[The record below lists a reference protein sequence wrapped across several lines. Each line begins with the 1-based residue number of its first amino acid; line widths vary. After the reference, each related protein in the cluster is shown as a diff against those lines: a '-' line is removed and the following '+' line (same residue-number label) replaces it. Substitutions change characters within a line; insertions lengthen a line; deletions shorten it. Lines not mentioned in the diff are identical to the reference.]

1 VDLAP
6 YHGWIVFIHVVGV
19 LLFVLAHGVS
29 VAVLLKMRTERDPVA
44 LRSLLDLSRSSLNLA
59 GVGLLLWFVG
69 GIVAGFSSLSDG
81 WTSGRWWIWVS
92 LVIAILITGLMT
104 PFGRFYFNGV
114 RTALGVDPKTGKLDP
129 AVQVDGAAVETAIS
143 SGQPM
148 MLVAVGLGGLVVLLW
163 LMLAK
168 PF

>member
-59 GVGLLLWFVG
+59 GVGLLMWFVG

-92 LVIAILITGLMT
+92 LVIAILITAVMT
-104 PFGRFYFNGV
+104 PFGRIYFNRV
-114 RTALGVDPKTGKLDP
+114 RTALGVDPKTGK
-129 AVQVDGAAVETAIS
+129 VDEALQIDGTAVEAAIN
-143 SGQPM
+143 SGQPTL
-148 MLVAVGLGGLVVLLW
+148 LVGLGLGGLVFLLW
-163 LMLAK
+163 LMMAK